1 MICYPHAKINL
12 GLHIQT
18 KLMNGY
24 HSLETYFYP
33 VPLCDML
40 EVVKNNSDLVLFQ
53 SSGLEIS
60 GNQND
65 NLILKAYRLL
75 QQKYKIG
82 GVKIHLHK
90 RIPMGAGLG
99 GGSSDAA
106 YMVLMLNKL
115 FNLNLSFEQKKEIT
129 DEIGSDCSFFLQS
142 KPAFAFNTGND
153 FRESNLNLGGYWL
166 VLVKKNVHINTA
178 DAYSNILDYSCKI
191 PLPKIENIQILNW
204 KNQVFNDFENKVFIS
219 NPELKEIKDKI
230 YELGAIY
237 ASMTGSGSACYGI
250 FRNKIEDLSAFAEDF
265 VFECQL

>member
-1 MICYPHAKINL
+1 MICYPNAKINL

-18 KLMNGY
+18 KLSNGY

-33 VPLCDML
+33 IPLCDML
-40 EVVKNNSDLVLFQ
+40 EVVKNDSDLIQFQ
-53 SSGLEIS
+53 SSGLEIT

-65 NLILKAYRLL
+65 NLIIKAYRLVKM
-75 QQKYKIG
+75 KYPIS

-106 YMVLMLNKL
+106 FMVLMLNKL
-115 FNLNLSFEQKKEIT
+115 LNLNMSFEQKKEIT

-153 FRESNLNLGGYWL
+153 FRESNLNLTGYWL
-166 VLVKKNVHINTA
+166 VLVKKDVHINTA
-178 DAYSNILDYSCKI
+178 DAYTNILDYSCKI
-191 PLPKIENIQILNW
+191 PLPKIENVQILDW
-204 KNQVFNDFENKVFIS
+204 KNKVFNDFENKVFKTHPDL
-219 NPELKEIKDKI
+219 NVLKNKL
-230 YELGAIY
+230 YHLGALY

-250 FRNKIEDLSAFAEDF
+250 FKNKVDDLSSFKDDF
-265 VFECQL
+265 IFECQL